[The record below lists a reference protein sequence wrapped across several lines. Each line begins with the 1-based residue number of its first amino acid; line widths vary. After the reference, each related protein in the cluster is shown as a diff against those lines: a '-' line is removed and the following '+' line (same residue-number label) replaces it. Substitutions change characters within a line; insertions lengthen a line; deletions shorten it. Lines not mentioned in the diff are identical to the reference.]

1 MIHCFGIVINIE
13 GKGMRLG
20 VVTSMTQG
28 RKSLDNKI
36 VYVVSEF
43 GAVLLVCQP
52 EVIEVLF

>member
-1 MIHCFGIVINIE
+1 
-13 GKGMRLG
+13 MRLG